1 MIQTTFKFIL
11 AAIWLFVLWL
21 WTLVVTELPDFMSKV
36 YTTEFFMGLFL
47 IALLGLFS
55 YNLFKVSKDVWK
67 KKA

>member
-1 MIQTTFKFIL
+1 MIRTTFKFIL
-11 AAIWLFVLWL
+11 ATIWLFVLWL

-55 YNLFKVSKDVWK
+55 YNLFKASKDVWK
-67 KKA
+67 KKV